1 MFDLSGQVALVT
13 GSSRGIG
20 LEAARSLALQGA
32 TVVLN
37 SRTASALSA
46 VAQSLQADGLKVDT
60 AVFDVADVAQSTQA
74 VDALVQKYGRLDI
87 FFANA
92 AIQHREPLLSFPQ
105 QAFEQVVFADL
116 TAQWALGRHVA
127 AAMVKAGYGRIVFT
141 GSITAIQGKQGIT
154 AYTAAKAAI
163 HGLVRQWAA
172 EFGDT
177 GVTVNAVAP
186 GYIQTELT
194 RNLWNDPHFTQWL
207 GTRVPQKRWGTPQD
221 IAAAVVY
228 LASRESGFMTGQV
241 LAIDGGLTAC
251 M

>member
-37 SRTASALSA
+37 GRTASALNA
-46 VAQSLQADGLKVDT
+46 VAQSLQADGLKADT
-60 AVFDVADVAQSTQA
+60 AVFDIANVAQSTQA
-74 VDALVQKYGRLDI
+74 VDALVQKHGRLDI

-127 AAMVKAGYGRIVFT
+127 AAMVKTGYGRIVFT

-194 RNLWNDPHFTQWL
+194 RNLWNDPDFTQWL

>member
-1 MFDLSGQVALVT
+1 MFDLGGQLALVT

-20 LEAARSLALQGA
+20 LQAARSLAQQGA
-32 TVVLN
+32 RVVLN
-37 SRTASALSA
+37 GRNAQALEQA
-46 VAQSLQADGLKVDT
+46 AQGLRADGLQVET
-60 AVFDVADVAQSTQA
+60 AVFDIADVPQATRA
-74 VDALVQKYGRLDI
+74 VDALLQKHGKLDI

-105 QAFEQVVFADL
+105 QAFEQVIFADL
-116 TAQWALGRHVA
+116 TAQWALARHVA
-127 AAMVKAGYGRIVFT
+127 AGMVKAGYGRLIFT
-141 GSITAIQGKQGIT
+141 GSITALQGKQGIT

-172 EFGDT
+172 EFGDS

-186 GYIQTELT
+186 GYIHTELT
-194 RNLWNDPHFTQWL
+194 RNLWNDPQFTQWL
-207 GTRVPQKRWGTPQD
+207 GTRVPQKRWGTPD
-221 IAAAVVY
+221 DVAAAVVY
-228 LASRESGFMTGQV
+228 LASKESGFMTGQV

>member
-37 SRTASALSA
+37 GRTASALQA

-60 AVFDVADVAQSTQA
+60 AVFDIANVEQSTRA
-74 VDALVQKYGRLDI
+74 VDALLHKHGRLDI

-194 RNLWNDPHFTQWL
+194 RNLWNDPDFTQWL

-228 LASRESGFMTGQV
+228 LASTESGFMTGQV